1 VALGHSR
8 CTEIMGI
15 NLMLKSKN
23 RSILA
28 VRKRDAVQSR
38 HADRRNSPSAADF
51 GLTRRQLKVLALMV
65 QGKSNK
71 AICRALDLAEP
82 TVKYHVT
89 GILRALKVTNRT
101 EAVVAANGLGWKPDG
116 SVQAGAPA
124 ATATVSLRPSAL
136 PLPEK
141 PSIVVLPF
149 VNLGVDQAQEYF
161 SDGVVEDITIA
172 LGCIPWLFVIGSA
185 SAFTY
190 KGRLIDDKRIGEE
203 LGVRY
208 ALRGTIRRSTSRLRI
223 TVQLTDIWDG
233 NQIWADRIDSSLDDV
248 FDLQDR
254 LAVRVCAMVA
264 PTMRSREIARV
275 KRKPTSNLSAYDL
288 VLQALPHCR
297 MYNSDNEI
305 ALELLYR
312 AIELDPCYGAAYG
325 LAALSE
331 RGQLMVRRR
340 LPTDPRVAEGIR
352 LACLAV
358 EHGGNDPE
366 ALWMAGETIFMLGGD
381 IERGQALIN
390 QSVQLNSNSASAWN
404 ALGIVLAYSGE
415 PDIALEH
422 FTRARRLDPVHSF
435 HHNYWVGCALAH
447 FMATRYRDASEAADV
462 VLNERPDYP
471 RALGLMAASCG
482 LLGKVKEGRKWVE
495 KLCYVNP
502 QATVSAFRAI
512 YEAPMR
518 NNLLGLESYLDGLRR
533 SGTPEN

>member
-1 VALGHSR
+1 V
-8 CTEIMGI
+8 
-15 NLMLKSKN
+15 
-23 RSILA
+23 RSQLPN
-28 VRKRDAVQSR
+28 
-38 HADRRNSPSAADF
+38 RRNATSAADF

-71 AICRALDLAEP
+71 TICRELDLAES

-89 GILRALKVTNRT
+89 AILSALKVTNRT
-101 EAVVAANGLGWKPDG
+101 EAVVAANASGWKPAG
-116 SVQAGAPA
+116 SAKVSTPS
-124 ATATVSLRPSAL
+124 ATATVSLRPPVLLL
-136 PLPEK
+136 PDQ

-161 SDGVVEDITIA
+161 ADGMVEDITIA
-172 LGCIPWLFVIGSA
+172 LGCIPWLFVIGSG

-190 KGRLIDDKRIGEE
+190 KGRLLADKRIGEE

-208 ALRGTIRRSTSRLRI
+208 ALRGTIRKTASRLRV
-223 TVQLTDIWDG
+223 TVQLTDVWDG
-233 NQIWADRIDSSLDDV
+233 NQIWADRIDSNLDDV

-254 LAVRVCAMVA
+254 VAMRVCAMIA
-264 PTMRSREIARV
+264 PTMRSREIARA

-288 VLQALPHCR
+288 ALQALPHCR
-297 MYNSDNEI
+297 MFNADNQT

-312 AIELDPCYGAAYG
+312 AIELDPCYGAAYA

-331 RGQLMVRRR
+331 RGQLMVRRQM
-340 LPTDPRVAEGIR
+340 PTDPRVDEGIR
-352 LACLAV
+352 LACLAI

-390 QSVQLNSNSASAWN
+390 QSLELNPNSASAWN
-404 ALGIVLAYSGE
+404 ALGIVCAYSGE
-415 PDIALEH
+415 PEKALAH
-422 FTRARRLDPVHSF
+422 FVRARRLDPVHSF

-462 VLNERPDYP
+462 VLNERPSYP

-482 LLGKVKEGRKWVE
+482 ILGKIKEGRKCVE
-495 KLCYVNP
+495 KLRSMNP
-502 QATVSAFRAI
+502 EATVSAVKAI

-518 NNLLGLESYLDGLRR
+518 NNPLGLEAYLDGLRR
-533 SGTPEN
+533 SGMPEN